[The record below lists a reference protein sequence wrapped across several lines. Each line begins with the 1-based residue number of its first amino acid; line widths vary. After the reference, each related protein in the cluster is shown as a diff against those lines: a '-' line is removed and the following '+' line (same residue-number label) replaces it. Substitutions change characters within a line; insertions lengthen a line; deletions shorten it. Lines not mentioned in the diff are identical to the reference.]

1 LNRLQLL
8 KVLAPGFLPLLVFIA
23 ADALWGTTV
32 GLAVAVAAGIV
43 ELGVSR
49 VRDKS
54 WDRFVLLDTL
64 LITAMGGVSL
74 LLANDIFFRLKPAVI
89 ELIFCLVLGV
99 SVYTPANVMLAM
111 TKRYLRG
118 MEISAEQARA
128 MTRSMKGLFYLLLA
142 HTALIV
148 YAAFAMSAAAWG
160 FVSGGLF
167 YILFAAYFLVEWL
180 NGRRRARRDQAAMAQ
195 HAGEEWFDLVDA
207 EGRVTGRAP
216 RSVCHSR
223 KGLLH
228 PVVHL
233 HVLDGRDRLFLQKR
247 SLAKEI
253 QPGKWDTA
261 VGGHVRSGETVEQA
275 LKRETAEE
283 TGLEDLKAQ
292 PLARYVWES
301 GVESELV
308 FMFVARSRQE
318 PRVDPAE
325 SSEGRFWKIA
335 KVREAIGKGLLT
347 PNLEFEF
354 PILMKLIFG
363 EKLPGTDA
371 TNS

>member
-1 LNRLQLL
+1 MNRLQLL

-32 GLAVAVAAGIV
+32 GLAVAVASGIV

-49 VRDKS
+49 AREGS
-54 WDRFVLLDTL
+54 WDRFVLLDTA
-64 LITAMGGVSL
+64 LIVAMGGVSL
-74 LLANDIFFRLKPAVI
+74 LLANDIFFRLKPAVV

-111 TKRYLRG
+111 TRRYLRG
-118 MEISAEQARA
+118 MEITAEQARA
-128 MTRSMKGLFYLLLA
+128 MTRSMKGLFFLFLA

-148 YAAFAMSAAAWG
+148 YAAFALSAAAWG
-160 FVSGGLF
+160 FISGGLF

-180 NGRRRARRDQAAMAQ
+180 GSRRRARKAEAAMAQ
-195 HAGEEWFDLVDA
+195 YAGEEWFDLVDA
-207 EGRVTGRAP
+207 EGRVVGRAP

-233 HVLDGRDRLFLQKR
+233 HILDDKDRLFLQKR
-247 SLAKEI
+247 SPAKEI
-253 QPGKWDTA
+253 QPDKWDTA
-261 VGGHVRSGETVEQA
+261 VGGHARSGETVEQA

-283 TGLEDLKAQ
+283 TGLEGLKAQ

-301 GVESELV
+301 EVESELV
-308 FMFVARSRQE
+308 FMFAARSRLE

-335 KVREAIGKGLLT
+335 RVREAVGKGILT

-354 PILMKLIFG
+354 PILMQLLFG
-363 EKLPGTDA
+363 EKPQE
-371 TNS
+371 TNSTNL

>member
-1 LNRLQLL
+1 MSRLQLL

-32 GLAVAVAAGIV
+32 GLAVAVASGIV

-49 VRDKS
+49 VREKS

-64 LITAMGGVSL
+64 LITAMGGISL
-74 LLANDIFFRLKPAVI
+74 LLANDIFFRLKPAVV

-99 SVYTPANVMLAM
+99 SVYTPAHVLLAM
-111 TKRYLRG
+111 TRR
-118 MEISAEQARA
+118 
-128 MTRSMKGLFYLLLA
+128 MKGLFYLFLA

-160 FVSGGLF
+160 FISGGLF

-180 NGRRRARRDQAAMAQ
+180 GSRRRARGAGAAMAQ
-195 HAGEEWFDLVDA
+195 YAGEGWFDLVDA

-223 KGLLH
+223 PGLLH

-233 HVLDGRDRLFLQKR
+233 HILDDKDRLFLQKR
-247 SLAKEI
+247 SPAKEI
-253 QPGKWDTA
+253 QPDRWDTA
-261 VGGHVRSGETVEQA
+261 VGGQVLSGETGERA
-275 LKRETAEE
+275 LARETAEE
-283 TGLEDLKAQ
+283 TGLEGLKAQ

-301 GVESELV
+301 EVESELV
-308 FMFVARSRQE
+308 FMFAARSRRE

-354 PILMKLIFG
+354 PILMQLVFG
-363 EKLPGTDA
+363 EKKQGTDS
-371 TNS
+371 TTSSCSC